1 MSQPKTI
8 LQSVAA
14 VILWLMTVGP
24 GHGGRLLRARDLLR
38 DLCVRLSNDTAPAL
52 FWGDVLVVL
61 AADRF
66 RRRSSSRPA
75 SITGNMS
82 AKRKSWRL
90 FAWSLA
96 VGLAI
101 PFIALV
107 LGGSA

>member
-1 MSQPKTI
+1 MSQPRTI

-14 VILWLMTVGP
+14 VILWLMTAALGMADVYFV
-24 GHGGRLLRARDLLR
+24 REIFFAIF
-38 DLCVRLSNDTAPAL
+38 VRLSKDNAPAL

-61 AADRF
+61 AAIGFVAFLIASGEYHRKHVGE
-66 RRRSSSRPA
+66 RS
-75 SITGNMS
+75 
-82 AKRKSWRL
+82 SWRL

-101 PFIALV
+101 PIIALV